1 MCAALTG
8 LMSVS
13 FLVFFFLQHPEN
25 RRVGQICG
33 LSRIIKINSVTHK
46 KIWFCDGNYFKV
58 AVKDVLYIGIYM
70 NCKSLEQRN
79 GRRHNIP
86 HTMPLPYIHS
96 ILKCAVS

>member
-1 MCAALTG
+1 M
-8 LMSVS
+8 S

-58 AVKDVLYIGIYM
+58 AVKDVLYMYI
-70 NCKSLEQRN
+70 NCKSLEQRM
-79 GRRHNIP
+79 GRD
-86 HTMPLPYIHS
+86 TMPLPHTQHPEV
-96 ILKCAVS
+96 CG